1 MTWGRVL
8 FGGKRS
14 RGLGGR
20 VSGVTD
26 GAVPGLMGLYLRL
39 WSAIWHKCKQFL
51 LYKINVL
58 HDLQAFTQDWGS
70 TCRWWCDSSV
80 LILYKHTITPL
91 MVYTTLKLDYYFY
104 RQRLLIDV
112 SGFFSALVWCLM
124 WAFVLRGW
132 GEDPPGV
139 LQEYQPSE
147 LLSPFISNVG
157 GSLEVSNSPP
167 WCNLQR
173 EIWMRE
179 PGEGGRAWAI
189 HQIGCKEWF
198 AH

>member
-70 TCRWWCDSSV
+70 TCRWWWCDPIETYNNSINGLHNSQAG
-80 LILYKHTITPL
+80 LLFLPAATS
-91 MVYTTLKLDYYFY
+91 DWC
-104 RQRLLIDV
+104 QRLFLCSRLMPNV
-112 SGFFSALVWCLM
+112 SLRPQRLRWRSSWRSTGISAL
-124 WAFVLRGW
+124 WAPLSVHLERW
-132 GEDPPGV
+132 R
-139 LQEYQPSE
+139 QPWS
-147 LLSPFISNVG
+147 V
-157 GSLEVSNSPP
+157 
-167 WCNLQR
+167 
-173 EIWMRE
+173 
-179 PGEGGRAWAI
+179 
-189 HQIGCKEWF
+189 
-198 AH
+198 